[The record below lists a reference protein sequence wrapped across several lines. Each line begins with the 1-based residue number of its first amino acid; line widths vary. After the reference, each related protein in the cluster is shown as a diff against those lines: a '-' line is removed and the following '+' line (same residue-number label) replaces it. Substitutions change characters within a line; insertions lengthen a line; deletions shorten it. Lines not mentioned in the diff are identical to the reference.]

1 MPPTFAFV
9 AAPRYCDG
17 AYISKGGT
25 TTKNKKDGKKTKK
38 KTTQTSLISIDNCQ
52 IGLFCT

>member
-17 AYISKGGT
+17 AYISKGGQQQKT
-25 TTKNKKDGKKTKK
+25 RKTEKKTKK